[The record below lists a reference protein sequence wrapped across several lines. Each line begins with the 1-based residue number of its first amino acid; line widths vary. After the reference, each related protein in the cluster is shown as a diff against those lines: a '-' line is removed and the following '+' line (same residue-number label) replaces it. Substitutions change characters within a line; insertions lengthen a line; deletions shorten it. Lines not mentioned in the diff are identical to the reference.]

1 MGFKMLIFNYTN
13 NFFFERGVYF
23 VKHMLHTIFITFF
36 CFYLSGT
43 GTFGRVCLCRDK
55 AAEEFLAMKILAM
68 ADVIRL
74 KQVEHV
80 KNEKNILSEVNHPF
94 IVNL

>member
-1 MGFKMLIFNYTN
+1 MLKYFFFLIF
-13 NFFFERGVYF
+13 
-23 VKHMLHTIFITFF
+23 
-36 CFYLSGT
+36 SGT

>member
-1 MGFKMLIFNYTN
+1 MHFLF
-13 NFFFERGVYF
+13 
-23 VKHMLHTIFITFF
+23 
-36 CFYLSGT
+36 SGT

-55 AAEEFLAMKILAM
+55 QTDKYCALKILAM
-68 ADVIRL
+68 SDVIRL

-80 KNEKNILSEVNHPF
+80 KNEKNILCEINHPF